1 MVNHFR
7 TLLLNAA
14 PQSVDA
20 AYEFIPP
27 EYQVLVFPDWMT
39 RIHQTLFP
47 PGLSAD
53 QRNFRLLMLL
63 TLVHQ
68 PDMYIYTLMFDSRTT
83 YSLNDNDFKRVRTN
97 SVTVTPLFKT
107 TTELQVVHFS
117 DQDART
123 LGVAP
128 GVHTWLVENAGVG
141 GASVVET
148 RDNVKVGRTVAF
160 SSGYSTPLTL
170 VPAYLL
176 YRFKDATNT
185 LSQPFRYRIALA
197 VPPELN
203 LNELLEQFDHQDM
216 GTSLTSQVFT
226 PWDACKEQLVALRTI
241 WNSSSEPLQRMAA
254 FLQAFVIQAERI
266 RVRGRPWVKPSSV
279 QRVSA

>member
-14 PQSVDA
+14 PQSADA

-39 RIHQTLFP
+39 RIHQILLP

-68 PDMYIYTLMFDSRTT
+68 PDMYIYTLMFDTRTT
-83 YSLNDNDFKRVRTN
+83 YSLTDNDFKQVRAN
-97 SVTVTPLFKT
+97 SVTVTPLHKT

-117 DQDART
+117 DQDARK
-123 LGVAP
+123 LGVTP
-128 GVHTWLVENAGVG
+128 GVYTWHVENAGVG
-141 GASVVET
+141 STAIVET
-148 RDNVKVGRTVAF
+148 TNNVKVGRTVTF
-160 SSGYSTPLTL
+160 DSGYTAALPL

-176 YRFKDATNT
+176 YQFKDLTNT
-185 LSQPFRYRIALA
+185 LSQPFRYRISLS
-197 VPPELN
+197 VPPELDIN
-203 LNELLEQFDHQDM
+203 SMLAQLEHQDM
-216 GTSLTSQVFT
+216 GTSMTSQVFA
-226 PWDACKEQLVALRTI
+226 PWEVCKQQLLELRTI
-241 WNSSSEPLQRMAA
+241 WNSSAEPLQRMAA

-266 RVRGRPWVKPSSV
+266 RVKGRPWIKPSSV
-279 QRVSA
+279 QRVST